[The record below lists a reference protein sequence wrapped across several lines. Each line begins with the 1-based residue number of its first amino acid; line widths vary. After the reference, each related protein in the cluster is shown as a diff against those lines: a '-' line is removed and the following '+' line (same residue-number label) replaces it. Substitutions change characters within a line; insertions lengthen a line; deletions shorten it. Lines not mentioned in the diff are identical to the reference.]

1 MEYIGKVE
9 IPIRNVH
16 NAISNN
22 NRPLK
27 WGVIIILILA
37 GLFGLLYLQKQSKQS
52 NEQVNAL
59 ADSEIKFRP
68 ISGTYL
74 KIHQYELF
82 YRDNPM
88 RSKEAVK
95 SSALSEA
102 ISKYALI
109 NYLQQQNITLSD
121 EKRQLQLKILDEQ
134 ITYDMQNPILKV
146 YFEKMFQE
154 LEISKQDYIEE
165 YLLVNKEHDI
175 LYRNMQDTGKGLVLD
190 ESGTSSY
197 PAGDQDE
204 LYANKMGI
212 SFDYLEYLAESE
224 FVHIEPSVTD
234 LDLPFTVD
242 SYLFE
247 FAKNRDGEIIL
258 TSSDFNMMGLTD
270 EQNSLIH
277 EVREKYNLQE
287 LARYNFKLY
296 ENALQQE
303 AASGNENAPVADE
316 LLELFKV
323 VERSIDMVLG
333 EVVNYQ
339 FSEIPSYDV
348 SKLRKHQNITLQLF
362 EHEYY
367 YRAENIPNKSYAY
380 RIANEEVGAMYGLF
394 NYLKQ
399 DFENELDEAARINA
413 RVQLEKSL
421 AEQLENP
428 YFKKYMDNLLKTFDI
443 PLSTYIDDYLLVMEE
458 YKLLLQLMKEQ
469 NLGLDHNGR
478 YNKGW
483 IEARYRMAA
492 DFTWEDKFEKM
503 WSMDDEEIV
512 EPLEPQPNLSF
523 SLPEYAQLGINKKGE
538 YVFTYSFTLPI
549 YLSDEQ
555 QILFDLLVKTFDLP
569 VLSRY
574 SITQYIDKLDQLKA
588 DETKKNQLHDIL
600 DIYKNTITE

>member
-1 MEYIGKVE
+1 M
-9 IPIRNVH
+9 
-16 NAISNN
+16 
-22 NRPLK
+22 
-27 WGVIIILILA
+27 A
-37 GLFGLLYLQKQSKQS
+37 GLFGLFYLQKQSKHS
-52 NEQVNAL
+52 NEQANAL

-68 ISGTYL
+68 ISETYL
-74 KIHQYELF
+74 KINQYEIF
-82 YRDNPM
+82 YRDSLM
-88 RSKEAVK
+88 RSKEAAK

-109 NYLQQQNITLSD
+109 DYLQQQNITLSD

-154 LEISKQDYIEE
+154 LQISKQDYIEE
-165 YLLVNKEHDI
+165 YLLVNKEHEI

-224 FVHIEPSVTD
+224 FIHIEPSVTD
-234 LDLPFTVD
+234 LDLPFTFD
-242 SYLFE
+242 SYHFE
-247 FAKNRDGEIIL
+247 FAKNLDGKIIL
-258 TSSDFNMMGLTD
+258 TTSDFNSMGLTE

-287 LARYNFKLY
+287 LARYNFKQY
-296 ENALQQE
+296 EDAIQQE
-303 AASGNENAPVADE
+303 AAIGNENTPVANE

-323 VERSIDMVLG
+323 VERSLDMEFD
-333 EVVNYQ
+333 EVANYQ
-339 FSEIPSYDV
+339 FDKIPSYDINQ
-348 SKLRKHQNITLQLF
+348 LRRHKDITLQLY
-362 EHEYY
+362 EYENY
-367 YRAENIPNKSYAY
+367 YLDENIPNKSYAY

-399 DFENELDEAARINA
+399 DFEIELDEAERINA

-421 AEQLENP
+421 IEQMENP
-428 YFKKYMDNLLKTFDI
+428 YFKKYMDNLLKVFDI
-443 PLSTYIDDYLLVMEE
+443 PLSTYIDDYLLVKEE
-458 YKLLLQLMKEQ
+458 YELLLKLMKDQ
-469 NLGLDHNGR
+469 NIGLDTNGR

-483 IEARYRMAA
+483 VEARYRMAA
-492 DFTWEDKFEKM
+492 DYTWEDKFEKM

-512 EPLEPQPNLSF
+512 EPLEPQPDLSF
-523 SLPEYAQLGINKKGE
+523 SLPEYAPQLGINKKGQ
-538 YVFTYSFTLPI
+538 YVFTYSYTLPI

-555 QILFDLLVKTFDLP
+555 QTLFDLLVQTYDLP

-574 SITQYIDKLDQLKA
+574 SIAQYIDKLEQLKS
-588 DETKKNQLHDIL
+588 DETKKKQLLEIL